1 MTNFDDVK
9 ITISDV
15 FEAIYRTNLAGYIF
29 WGGYLSPGPL
39 VMGDPEVNISVIC
52 LSNFAGREV
61 FSSPYKLS

>member
-29 WGGYLSPGPL
+29 WGGIYPPAPL
-39 VMGDPEVNISVIC
+39 LWVTLKST
-52 LSNFAGREV
+52 
-61 FSSPYKLS
+61 